1 MSRTAWKLASVL
13 LGVGC
18 VVVIVRAQDRES
30 ALRTPTEAASTSGGE
45 PTPAAPRMNEY
56 RPRGV
61 EPAPTRPTADAP
73 SETTSSASSAKRL
86 SAAER
91 LQQVRDGNRGSAQ
104 RASAKGTTVQGPVT
118 SDPTGARQPRVAEQP
133 TSPGLI
139 APSRTGKSLS
149 TVDSDSESA
158 SSVLKKQPEA
168 EAPSSDRQ
176 TARRLLRPS
185 RQNSTA
191 VPKTTIQEPS
201 PSASAPSASAPS
213 ISAPSISAPSTTT
226 PPVNPLSA
234 SPKSGRTEEV
244 IRSRGPTL
252 RVETTGPTALKLGSE
267 ATYTIHVYND
277 GDVAANEIFIRAGL
291 PVSAK
296 AIAEGSSAESSQASD
311 SPNEQRFVWTIPQL
325 AARGSEKLILRVT
338 PTTSEFISLFVDW
351 TLRPVSAVAQIEV
364 QQPQLEMSV
373 FGPKDIAYG
382 EAAKYTI
389 RLSNPGNGD
398 ADNVSVE
405 FGYGQEKLE
414 PKNVG
419 TLSAG
424 QQQEISLELT
434 ARQSGA
440 LPVVAI
446 ATASGGLRAEASQE
460 VLVRRAALEAD
471 VTGDAAVFA
480 GSPSNYR
487 VVIRNAGN
495 ASANQ
500 VTATVSLPQGA
511 QLARGSDEAQPIQN
525 GLLWNLGILPP
536 NSERT
541 LDIQAT
547 LSTAGDNAVSVR
559 VNGAG
564 DLEAAASFVT
574 RVEALADLK
583 LTVNDPQGPVAVGHD
598 CVYEIHIVNR
608 GTKAATKINV
618 VAQFSPGIE
627 PVDAT
632 GVPAEIV
639 PGQVLFQPIPR
650 IDPGQEI
657 TLIVRSKADSQGP
670 KRFRAEVSCDELD
683 TQLVA
688 QETTH
693 FFADS
698 SNKTSKAKSSPKR

>member
-13 LGVGC
+13 IGVGC
-18 VVVIVRAQDRES
+18 VVVIVRAQERDP
-30 ALRTPTEAASTSGGE
+30 ATRTSSEAAATSEGE
-45 PTPAAPRMNEY
+45 PTPATPRANEY
-56 RPRGV
+56 RPRVV
-61 EPAPTRPTADAP
+61 EPVPARPAGSASESQSEAAP
-73 SETTSSASSAKRL
+73 SATNVKRL

-91 LQQVRDGNRGSAQ
+91 LQQVRDSSNRSSTGKS
-104 RASAKGTTVQGPVT
+104 SPKSTTILGPVT
-118 SDPTGARQPRVAEQP
+118 SDPTGARAPRVAEQA

-139 APSRTGKSLS
+139 SPSRTTKSLS
-149 TVDSDSESA
+149 NLNANSDSGN
-158 SSVLKKQPEA
+158 SVLKKPET
-168 EAPSSDRQ
+168 EASTSTSTSDKH

-185 RQNSTA
+185 RPSSTVA
-191 VPKTTIQEPS
+191 PKSMTPDPAPTATPTPTPSATTPTATTPNATAPKTG
-201 PSASAPSASAPS
+201 
-213 ISAPSISAPSTTT
+213 
-226 PPVNPLSA
+226 
-234 SPKSGRTEEV
+234 KTEEV
-244 IRSRGPTL
+244 IRSRGPTI

-277 GDVAANEIFIRAGL
+277 GDVAANDIFIRAGL

-296 AIAEGSSAESSQASD
+296 AIAEGSSAEAAQASD
-311 SPNEQRFVWTIPQL
+311 SPNEQRFVWTIPHL
-325 AARGSEKLILRVT
+325 AARTTETLTLRVT

-460 VLVRRAALEAD
+460 VLVRRAALEAE
-471 VTGDAAVFA
+471 VTGDAAIFA
-480 GSPSNYR
+480 GSPANYR
-487 VVIRNAGN
+487 VVIRNVGN

-547 LSTAGDNAVSVR
+547 LGTAGDNAVGVR

-564 DLEAAASFVT
+564 DLESAASFVT

-598 CVYEIHIVNR
+598 CIYEIHIVNR

-618 VAQFSPGIE
+618 IAQFSPGIE

-632 GVPAEIV
+632 GSPAEIV

-698 SNKTSKAKSSPKR
+698 SNKTSKAKSNTGKR